1 MEVSKAKQVVET
13 TLESRHPNTRVFAFY
28 HSSRLPRV
36 LAKAHKNHIRHV
48 VMMLSEWVLIQNS
61 PLVLFSF
68 GSPTCLGPV
77 MALDVL
83 EVQSTA
89 GWKTPSGSRTI
100 IQKAPSHP
108 LGESSGSQRWL
119 CCSSNNAYWTDP
131 SLLCPWPPDEFH
143 HNLHHEP
150 PLNCICIY
158 RLKTRLFENMQG
170 STHKF

>member
-13 TLESRHPNTRVFAFY
+13 TLESRHPNTRAFAFC

-48 VMMLSEWVLIQNS
+48 VTMLSEWVLIQNS

-89 GWKTPSGSRTI
+89 GWKTPAYHCLTYFFPTFIWITIYISGDSPGRRAMFQGLAQCLRHIYNICWMNKAVHKAMHLI
-100 IQKAPSHP
+100 I
-108 LGESSGSQRWL
+108 
-119 CCSSNNAYWTDP
+119 
-131 SLLCPWPPDEFH
+131 
-143 HNLHHEP
+143 
-150 PLNCICIY
+150 
-158 RLKTRLFENMQG
+158 
-170 STHKF
+170 